1 MASWEE
7 IQRLAADFQRVQLG
21 SATHRLAERNCVEL
35 LALLTASGRIQLLHS
50 VDGREVITPVAL
62 ATEILDTL
70 AAHGGR
76 LELPELQ
83 QLLGVDLSHITTR
96 VTELCRR
103 RSDLQLVAG
112 QLIND
117 AYMDRLADEVWD
129 RLSVAGRV
137 STSELCRTYS
147 LPRDFIVKR
156 LWSHLVDN
164 HGVQLT
170 PDGEGFVTGAF
181 AARQRAKAR
190 GVLSALTRS
199 TVISNLVSRHNLDED
214 LFTSVMNELVMSSRL
229 AGSISSSQRQL
240 ARYTPNVFSQCQAA
254 WVDSCLRLNG
264 YLDYEDLRKAG
275 VADPEGFLHRRYLDP
290 PLTPLISGCLG
301 DVFWSRAETEI
312 EESLRSGSWID
323 VLNVLPPSFTE
334 QDTSLFLRH
343 WMQHVAANC
352 GVKCSGAKRGV
363 QASSCTNPSDCS
375 PSSITAPLPSYL
387 VILDRYI
394 ASQKF
399 LAQCLEA
406 LRPSVIHLVKQTA
419 MTGPAIVYSENDF
432 RAEKQASSQLPV
444 SHSRTNEMGERLSK
458 KDQRRKK
465 AQEGPLSGGK
475 GSAGGGGGGG
485 GGGRGAREVRTRK
498 AKRKLA
504 PKVGEGVEKDTEDD
518 GNRSSVITNEEV
530 IAILLADIPGLD
542 DDEEFVA
549 AVAAE
554 LARPLAHCY
563 EDEMTTFRAT
573 ICRPAVPSSEDKEE
587 TIDVAEEL
595 TNAFTALRAF
605 DQSASAFDDDIY
617 SHISRHL
624 LRTLGN
630 EATALL
636 FAAVGPGGRGGQ
648 LLSTDARLGQLA
660 CLPKDLQGPLTLL
673 NNAVGGKSVTEYLT
687 SLDEAVRA
695 CGYRMHKIDHK
706 REKLIWLR
714 HEETLREQLS
724 SCDSPPEALRLAV
737 TLLAARVS
745 KGPINVPP
753 RAIPRLLADVVVG
766 LGESE
771 RALLFRY
778 RELVTQQ
785 LNAEQGRAASQVE
798 VSEELGQ
805 LLPALK
811 ALALCAPEF
820 SGDTDIAK
828 V

>member
-7 IQRLAADFQRVQLG
+7 IQRLAADFQLAQLG

-35 LALLTASGRIQLLHS
+35 LGLLTASGRIQLLHS
-50 VDGREVITPVAL
+50 VDGRDVITPAAL
-62 ATEILDTL
+62 AAEILDTL

-83 QLLGVDLSHITTR
+83 KLLAVDLSHITTR

-103 RSDLQLVAG
+103 RDDLQLVAG
-112 QLIND
+112 QLMND
-117 AYMDRLADEVWD
+117 VYMDRLADEVWD
-129 RLSVAGRV
+129 RLSVTGRV
-137 STSELCRTYS
+137 STGELCRTYS
-147 LPRDFIVKR
+147 LPRDFVVKE
-156 LWSHLVDN
+156 LWSHLVAN

-199 TVISNLVSRHNLDED
+199 TLISNLVSRHNLDED

-229 AGSISSSQRQL
+229 AGTISSSQRQL
-240 ARYTPNVFSQCQAA
+240 VRYTPNIFSQCQAA
-254 WVDSCLRLNG
+254 WVDSCLHLNG

-275 VADPEGFLHRRYLDP
+275 VADPEGFLHRRYLHP

-301 DVFWSRAETEI
+301 DVFWSRADAEI
-312 EESLRSGSWID
+312 EESLSSDSWID

-343 WMQHVAANC
+343 WMQRVATNC
-352 GVKCSGAKRGV
+352 GVKCSAAKRGV
-363 QASSCTNPSDCS
+363 QASCPNPSDCS
-375 PSSITAPLPSYL
+375 SSAVTTPLPSYV

-394 ASQKF
+394 VSQKF
-399 LAQCLEA
+399 LTRCLNA
-406 LRPSVIHLVKQTA
+406 MRPSIVHRVRQA
-419 MTGPAIVYSENDF
+419 SMTGPSIVYSENDF
-432 RAEKQASSQLPV
+432 HAEKQANSQLLV
-444 SHSRTNEMGERLSK
+444 SHTRTNEMGEHLSK

-465 AQEGPLSGGK
+465 AQEGPMSSGK
-475 GSAGGGGGGG
+475 GSGGGG
-485 GGGRGAREVRTRK
+485 GGGRGVREVRTRK
-498 AKRKLA
+498 AKRKVAL
-504 PKVGEGVEKDTEDD
+504 KVGESVEKDTEDD
-518 GNRSSVITNEEV
+518 GSRSNVITNEEV
-530 IAILLADIPGLD
+530 IATLLADIPGLD
-542 DDEEFVA
+542 DYEEFVA
-549 AVAAE
+549 AIAE
-554 LARPLAHCY
+554 ELTHPLAHCY
-563 EDEMTTFRAT
+563 EDEMTAFRAT
-573 ICRPAVPSSEDKEE
+573 ICRPAVPSSEDKED

-595 TNAFTALRAF
+595 TNAYTALRAF

-636 FAAVGPGGRGGQ
+636 FAAMGPGGRGSQ
-648 LLSTDARLGQLA
+648 LLSTDARFGQLA
-660 CLPKDLQGPLTLL
+660 CLPKDLHGPLTRL
-673 NNAVGGKSVTEYLT
+673 NNAVGGKSVTEYLIC
-687 SLDEAVRA
+687 LDEAAQA

-737 TLLAARVS
+737 TLLAAQFS
-745 KGPINVPP
+745 KGPISVPP
-753 RAIPRLLADVVVG
+753 RAIPRLLADVVVS

-798 VSEELGQ
+798 VYEELGQ

-811 ALALCAPEF
+811 ALALCSPGF
-820 SGDTDIAK
+820 SGDADRAK